1 MAAYKKLS
9 GARVAIQSVPVLQ
22 DDFATLYPSVGH
34 PGYIARSSSSTPELT
49 LHAATGGIAKTFT
62 KDLLISP
69 ATRDVHDVRH
79 EVVAA
84 ASSTSAARAQD
95 FLSEL
100 KAPSSAKA
108 YGSYKD
114 LVNDST
120 VDIIYIATP
129 HSHHYQH
136 ARLALE
142 AGKHVLIE
150 KPVTVNVEQFVVLQ
164 DLAKK
169 KERFMM
175 EAVWTRFFPLS
186 REVVDFISQGK
197 LGEIKRVFA
206 DFSFWNDVEKEFG
219 TSHRMVNM
227 DLAGGALL
235 DLGIYS
241 LTWLFQAIY
250 HTKPE
255 AERKAP
261 SVVSAVAKYKDTG
274 CDEQTT
280 VLLDFGGS
288 HGVATTSIRVASTPN
303 VEYNTQDDIRIQGT
317 LGDLTV
323 NYAPRPRTYTL
334 TPASSASRGTPGA
347 FKHETKEFDDGP
359 GGGHGMFWEAD
370 ECARC
375 VRDGRLQSDVI
386 GWKESEEV
394 LRVMDEVR
402 KQHDIV
408 YPGSLEKTEYPLD
421 GFGL

>member
-1 MAAYKKLS
+1 MTS
-9 GARVAIQSVPVLQ
+9 
-22 DDFATLYPSVGH
+22 TLY
-34 PGYIARSSSSTPELT
+34 T
-49 LHAATGGIAKTFT
+49 LRWGILATGGIAKRFT
-62 KDLLISP
+62 KDLLINP
-69 ATRDVHDVRH
+69 TTRDVHDVVH

-84 ASSTSAARAQD
+84 ASSSSASRAQD
-95 FLSEL
+95 FLNDL
-100 KAPSSAKA
+100 KAPDTAKA
-108 YGSYKD
+108 YGSYKE
-114 LVNDST
+114 LVNDPK

-142 AGKHVLIE
+142 AGKHILVE
-150 KPVTVNVEQFVVLQ
+150 KPVTVNVEQFTILQ
-164 DLAKK
+164 DVAKRK
-169 KERFMM
+169 HRFIM

-186 REVVDFISQGK
+186 LEVVDFIAAGK

-206 DFSFWNDVEKEFG
+206 DFSFWNHVEAEFG

-241 LTWLFQAIY
+241 LTWVFQALY
-250 HTKPE
+250 HTQPE
-255 AERKAP
+255 SERKAP
-261 SVVSAVAKYKDTG
+261 KVVSTVSKYAQTG

-288 HGVATTSIRVASTPN
+288 HGVASTSIRVASTPN
-303 VEYNTQDDIRIQGT
+303 AEHKGSDDVRIQGT

-334 TPASSASRGTPGA
+334 TPASSSSRGTPGE
-347 FKHETKEFDDGP
+347 FKHETKEFDNGP

-394 LRVMDEVR
+394 LGVMDEVR
-402 KQHDIV
+402 RQHGIV
-408 YPGSLEKTEYPLD
+408 YPGDLEKTEYPLE

>member
-1 MAAYKKLS
+1 
-9 GARVAIQSVPVLQ
+9 VAH
-22 DDFATLYPSVGH
+22 DPS
-34 PGYIARSSSSTPELT
+34 PLT
-49 LHAATGGIAKTFT
+49 TNAATGGIAKQFT
-62 KDLLISP
+62 RDLLIAPS
-69 ATRDVHDVRH
+69 TRSVYDVCH

-84 ASSTSAARAQD
+84 ASSTSASRAQN
-95 FLSEL
+95 FLKEL
-100 KAPSSAKA
+100 NAPSSAKT

-114 LVNDST
+114 LVNDSD

-136 ARLALE
+136 VRLALE
-142 AGKHVLIE
+142 AGKHVLVE
-150 KPVTVNVEQFVVLQ
+150 KPATVNAAQFAILQ
-164 DLAKK
+164 DLAQT
-169 KERFMM
+169 RNLFLM

-186 REVVDFISQGK
+186 LEVVDFIASGK

-206 DFSFWNDVEKEFG
+206 DFSFWIDVESEFG

-241 LTWLFQAIY
+241 LTWVFQALY
-250 HTKPE
+250 HAQAGNKRT
-255 AERKAP
+255 AP
-261 SVVSAVAKYKDTG
+261 TVVSAVSQYEKTG
-274 CDEQTT
+274 ADEQTT
-280 VLLDFGGS
+280 VICDFAGA

-303 VEYNTQDDIRIQGT
+303 AEFNAQDDVRIQGT
-317 LGDLTV
+317 LGDLTI

-334 TPASSASRGTPGA
+334 TPASSSSRGTLA
-347 FKHETKEFDDGP
+347 SFKHETKEFDDRP

-375 VRDGRLQSDVI
+375 VRGGKTESAVM

-394 LRVMDEVR
+394 LKVMDEVR
-402 KQHDIV
+402 RQHGIV
-408 YPGSLEKTEYPLD
+408 YPGGLESVEYPLE